1 MAEVLPPHRQRLS
14 VHGPVSVARRCGRG
28 DGPDVP
34 ARLLR
39 VEGRRDTGPRHRG
52 DDGPGHRA
60 LALLGIRRVRRGV
73 VRAVRDGRAA
83 RVPRIRPDD
92 RPEAR
97 RAVRRHVPQ
106 GVPADARGG
115 GVRHNARRRDVGVGG
130 GGMKD
135 SVAVR
140 RTAHARSHG
149 GASPRAWSPG
159 RVAGG
164 LVLAAWA
171 ALFWFLLLT
180 GRDALYLS
188 TRTSWVVPVGAVLL
202 TAAAAG
208 LIVSARVRS
217 PGRIATREAWVM
229 GLMVVPVVMVL
240 ALPPATLGSFSASK
254 RPGFSSA
261 GFGGSLSEAGSGP
274 LTLVDVAAAQYSKP
288 GEQALARR
296 AGEPVDFI
304 GIVTRYADTP

>member
-1 MAEVLPPHRQRLS
+1 MAEVLPPYRQRLP
-14 VHGPVSVARRCGRG
+14 VHGPVSVARRGGRG

-39 VEGRRDTGPRHRG
+39 VESRRDAGPRHRG

-60 LALLGIRRVRRGV
+60 LALLGIRRVRGGV
-73 VRAVRDGRAA
+73 VRAVRPGRAA
-83 RVPRIRPDD
+83 RVPRVRPDD

-149 GASPRAWSPG
+149 GTSARAWSPG

-202 TAAAAG
+202 PAAPAG
-208 LIVSARVRS
+208 LIVS
-217 PGRIATREAWVM
+217 G
-229 GLMVVPVVMVL
+229 GVP
-240 ALPPATLGSFSASK
+240 APP
-254 RPGFSSA
+254 R
-261 GFGGSLSEAGSGP
+261 
-274 LTLVDVAAAQYSKP
+274 VAAPES
-288 GEQALARR
+288 
-296 AGEPVDFI
+296 
-304 GIVTRYADTP
+304 

>member
-1 MAEVLPPHRQRLS
+1 MAEVLPPYRQRLP

-52 DDGPGHRA
+52 DDGPGDRA
-60 LALLGIRRVRRGV
+60 LALLGIRRVRCGI
-73 VRAVRDGRAA
+73 VRAVRSGRAA

-171 ALFWFLLLT
+171 ALFWFLLQT
-180 GRDALYLS
+180 GRDNLYLS
-188 TRTSWVVPVGAVLL
+188 TRTTWVVPVGAVLL
-202 TAAAAG
+202 TAVAVGRLA
-208 LIVSARVRS
+208 SARVASPEPIRS
-217 PGRIATREAWVM
+217 REAWVM
-229 GLMVVPVVMVL
+229 GLMVVPVVIVL
-240 ALPPATLGSFSASK
+240 ALPPATLGSFSA
-254 RPGFSSA
+254 G
-261 GFGGSLSEAGSGP
+261 
-274 LTLVDVAAAQYSKP
+274 
-288 GEQALARR
+288 RR
-296 AGEPVDFI
+296 AQF
-304 GIVTRYADTP
+304 